1 MNEHRLPA
9 VQLRAESYSFIDALY
24 GVLTAK
30 GWFNLPKPML
40 AGMTGLCFRFSVHRQ
55 LHPESATAYN
65 WMAEHLVACDLI
77 GITASQW
84 ASFSFTPTFPLYL
97 QQAILDIKSAIDRGT
112 AAVLWKDQFVIVN
125 GYDDEKQLLYY
136 LDGRSASAQELPF
149 AEAGLNHS
157 PYFYYQVYE
166 NRIET
171 EVLHVIK
178 ESYMQAVFRAE
189 TPDIMLPEADY
200 ACGLAAYGAIIAA
213 LQSGSYDAESA
224 YETFLVYAAAK
235 RDAAEYTQS
244 AVSYWPAS
252 RPVAEHYA
260 KLSIIY
266 EEIMNSGAMSGG
278 VLSAPTGSFIDL
290 VRAAGAAETAAIQ
303 SIRELLREPI
313 ANRFHDIG
321 LR

>member
-1 MNEHRLPA
+1 MNEHRLSS
-9 VQLRAESYSFIDALY
+9 VRLTLESHSFTDALY
-24 GVLTAK
+24 GVLTGK
-30 GWFNLPKPML
+30 GWFSLPKPML
-40 AGMTGLCFRFSVHRQ
+40 AGMTGACFRFSVHRQ

-84 ASFSFTPTFPLYL
+84 AGFNFTPTFPLYL
-97 QQAILDIKSAIDRGT
+97 QQGILDIKSAIDRGT

-149 AEAGLNHS
+149 AEVGQNRS

-166 NRIET
+166 NRLET
-171 EVLHVIK
+171 DVLQVIK

-189 TPDIMLPEADY
+189 TPDIMLPEAEY
-200 ACGLAAYGAIIAA
+200 ACGLAAYEAILAA
-213 LQSGSYDAESA
+213 LQSGSYDAEGA

-235 RDAAEYTQS
+235 RDAAKYTQA

-252 RPVAEHYA
+252 QPVAEHYA
-260 KLSIIY
+260 KLSTIY
-266 EEIMNSGAMSGG
+266 EEIMESEVMKEGA
-278 VLSAPTGSFIDL
+278 LSAPTDRFIEL
-290 VRAAGAAETAAIQ
+290 VYAAGAAETAAVQ
-303 SIRELLREPI
+303 CIRELLREPI